1 MLYND
6 QPIGQDEED
15 KLNRTPFVDEIVEL
29 IDRYTEVDE
38 VKDVHNGL
46 VIGLEGEW
54 GSGKTS
60 VLNLLENRFQ
70 DKNGRYVVQRL
81 DSWLALDC
89 VTLTVEF
96 FKTLGAAALDTGSFL
111 DGADYVKENAKK
123 IPKGLMNLAKATGL
137 SISTPFVSFK
147 PNWEDLL
154 KEKSLRIQKEELKKT
169 LSKSKKYIIYMIDD
183 IDRLNSKEIAFVMQL
198 VKNIADFPKVIYILS
213 YDREIVT
220 EALQRIDG
228 KNGRDFMEKIIQ
240 VPIQMP
246 EFNQADL
253 LLYFRNELRTIIQS
267 ESSNENKVLF
277 DTPQRKLIMKRVYMS
292 IDPYLKNLRDCKR
305 LLNAYQI
312 RYFVCSRFCD
322 ADDLLCIVLLEVFE
336 PGAISYLINHYDEF
350 YPSVFP
356 EPNNVSAEDIENYRD
371 GIKKEANCSEQA
383 LKVLASLFPSLAK
396 KIDETS
402 SAPLAGSRGVV
413 ENKIS
418 ERENFLSYFILSP
431 NENAVFSD
439 VIKDLLLHWDEA
451 RITNALKQWV
461 DKDKLQNAFSKICA
475 YCDLQNQDVKLE
487 QDRWKPILHGISSI
501 QSIRPYSNQTC
512 TWTNIPWAVVEKIM
526 GWPIFDGGPER
537 VNMDTAGWIVDIFRD
552 EHVSLETLEVLMWH
566 IGSGYAWALPES
578 YSDSAPEVD
587 ENLFMS
593 CKELF
598 IRRLK
603 GNLSKEGFFDS
614 VMIDL
619 FLAHLMKEDVAYLN
633 QYLASL
639 STIESIYP
647 WLKVALEEEKNR
659 NYYGFKRR
667 AWHHKDDLLAITPT
681 AYAALV
687 DTELDKMPKDWLS
700 DQKWTTLVLY
710 DAYAR
715 QEPWAQTKG
724 ALIKEETLEEYGNKV
739 YHERNKIN
747 QEE

>member
-6 QPIGQDEED
+6 QPIGQDKED
-15 KLNRTPFVDEIVEL
+15 KLNRTLFVDEIAEL
-29 IDRYTEVDE
+29 VDRYTEADE
-38 VKDVHNGL
+38 KKDNHDGL
-46 VIGLEGEW
+46 VIGLEGAW

-60 VLNLLENRFQ
+60 VLNLLENRFYKQ
-70 DKNGRYVVQRL
+70 KGKYIVQRL
-81 DSWLALDC
+81 DSWLALDS
-89 VTLTVEF
+89 TALAAEF
-96 FKTLGAAALDTGSFL
+96 FKTLGVAAADTGAFPGKKHIRKIPNIISNFAKSITLSIPTPVGSIEFDFSKFL
-111 DGADYVKENAKK
+111 HSNTIREEKEN
-123 IPKGLMNLAKATGL
+123 I
-137 SISTPFVSFK
+137 
-147 PNWEDLL
+147 
-154 KEKSLRIQKEELKKT
+154 KEK
-169 LSKSKKYIIYMIDD
+169 LSKSQKYIIYMIDD
-183 IDRLNSKEIAFVMQL
+183 IDRLNSKEIAFIMQL

-213 YDREIVT
+213 YDHDIVA
-220 EALQRIDG
+220 EALHRIDG
-228 KNGRDFMEKIIQ
+228 KNGRNFMEKIVQ

-246 EFNQADL
+246 EFGKADL
-253 LLYFRNELRTIIQS
+253 LQYFCDELRTIIRL
-267 ESSNENKVLF
+267 EPSNKNKVLF
-277 DTPQRKLIMKRVYMS
+277 DTFQRKVIMDRVYKS
-292 IDPYLKNLRDCKR
+292 ISPYLKSLRDCKR

-322 ADDLLCIVLLEVFE
+322 ADDLLCIVLLEIFE
-336 PGAISYLINHYDEF
+336 PGIISYLINHYDEF
-350 YPSVFP
+350 YPSGLSQP
-356 EPNNVSAEDIENYRD
+356 TNVSTKDVEDYR
-371 GIKKEANCSEQA
+371 GKIKKEASCSDQA
-383 LKVLASLFPSLAK
+383 LKILASLFPSFAL
-396 KIDETS
+396 KINEISLIDGK
-402 SAPLAGSRGVV
+402 AVV

-418 ERENFLSYFILSP
+418 ERENFPSYFILSP

-439 VIKDLLLHWDEA
+439 AIKDLLLHWDEA
-451 RITNALKQWV
+451 RIANTLKQWAEN
-461 DKDKLQNAFSKICA
+461 DKLQNAFSKIWA

-512 TWTNIPWAVVEKIM
+512 TWTNIPWAIVEKIID
-526 GWPIFDGGPER
+526 WPIFDGGLER

-552 EHVSLETLEVLMWH
+552 ENVSLETLEVLMWH
-566 IGSGYAWALPES
+566 IGAGYEWALPES
-578 YSDSAPEVD
+578 YADSASEVD

-687 DTELDKMPKDWLS
+687 DKELDKMPKDWLS

-724 ALIKEETLEEYGNKV
+724 ALIKEETLEKYGNKV